1 MHWNNPIEIIS
12 DNNDVLLRAQHNGQ
26 HCLFYNPAVNIDCI
40 RRLDTPADICAVAN
54 QWLKQKI
61 SVSNDFKARLVNINR
76 FAQSLQTIG
85 CVKPM
90 LLFYH
95 GTIPYE
101 AGTGGT
107 RMLALDV
114 LSTITSVPAFIST
127 HSCYRDN
134 FANLEEIT
142 DIARFKELCGAPT
155 GTVSLRL
162 ESASGNVGINWFEI
176 DSQTP
181 DVAVHSEE
189 STICA
194 LENYLTQQSDN
205 FIFTPQW
212 LIQPIDW
219 SRYFVNYTG

>member
-1 MHWNNPIEIIS
+1 MQWNNPIETITE
-12 DNNDVLLRAQHNGQ
+12 NNDVLVRAQHNGQ
-26 HCLFYNPAVNIDCI
+26 HCLFYNPAVDLNQIQ
-40 RRLDTPADICAVAN
+40 RLDSPEEICKQAN
-54 QWLKQKI
+54 NWLHEQT
-61 SVSNDFKARLVNINR
+61 SVSNDFKSRMVNINR
-76 FAQSLQTIG
+76 FAQTLQTVG

-90 LLFYH
+90 LLFYC
-95 GTIPYE
+95 GTLPFE

-114 LSTITSVPAFIST
+114 LLTITSVPAFIST

-142 DIARFKELCGAPT
+142 DIARFKELCGAPNS
-155 GTVSLRL
+155 TVSLRL
-162 ESASGNVGINWFEI
+162 ENADGNVGINWFEI
-176 DSQTP
+176 DSQNS

-194 LENYLTQQSDN
+194 LENYLTQQDDN

-212 LIQPIDW
+212 LVQPIDW
-219 SRYFVNYTG
+219 SRYFSNYTG